1 MSSLKEK
8 LEAIKAMNDSIRADM
23 VAAIKDAL
31 KDAIPDVTAISES
44 PRCFTVKMSTIRSDP
59 FLRLCPSQYDIV
71 EQRDAIINAINGLG
85 PEKALNLISDL
96 CLNGKSNS
104 AYVKDVVFHPSVI
117 EKLRSAF
124 EEVCL

>member
-1 MSSLKEK
+1 MNVKARIESIRQLNDELKSEMIANVKEALKE
-8 LEAIKAMNDSIRADM
+8 
-23 VAAIKDAL
+23 
-31 KDAIPDVTAISES
+31 AIPDVTIVSDA
-44 PRCFTVKMSTIRSDP
+44 PRIFTVKMSTIAADP

-71 EQRDAIINAINGLG
+71 EQRDAVINAINGLG
-85 PEKALNLISDL
+85 PEKALDLISDL

-124 EEVCL
+124 EEVYL